1 MKKKLLNISRKKL
14 HKKFSHHL
22 VIVLMDCDILVIG
35 AGILGLSS
43 AYHLK
48 KDNPR
53 KRVVVVDRSGGPGQG
68 NSAKSEGAFRNVFT
82 SETNF
87 LLADSTIDWFHCLQN
102 SLGYDLKLAETGY
115 LWLFSQEQYD
125 RMTRVLDI
133 ISGRGAGLKTFEKDE
148 LKRFIPDLTTDFR
161 DDEESRLLGLEPVDK
176 GVLGIKCGSIDADAL
191 VRSYEHLFLEL
202 GGEVGYGTE
211 VKKLKITPERELGI
225 PGEPFVWQNCHV
237 SGAKTDR
244 GEVNAETTVL
254 ATGVWSENLLEPI
267 GLDPLMK
274 AKKRQIF
281 VFKYPGLGGLL
292 DVEGFNK
299 YNALP
304 LTVLP
309 RAGVY
314 LKAEL
319 TEGSIWLGCADNI
332 GRDFKLEDDPQPE
345 EDYYTNNIYHI
356 LVRYYPCFEDL
367 RPVNMWAGQYA
378 INGYD
383 GIPVVADYPGLIYV
397 GAASGSGIMKCD
409 ALGRIVGATHAG
421 MEHAE
426 LYNGVKFRCSD
437 LGIHKRNVD
446 REEFI
451 I

>member
-1 MKKKLLNISRKKL
+1 M
-14 HKKFSHHL
+14 
-22 VIVLMDCDILVIG
+22 
-35 AGILGLSS
+35 
-43 AYHLK
+43 
-48 KDNPR
+48 
-53 KRVVVVDRSGGPGQG
+53 
-68 NSAKSEGAFRNVFT
+68 
-82 SETNF
+82 
-87 LLADSTIDWFHCLQN
+87 
-102 SLGYDLKLAETGY
+102 
-115 LWLFSQEQYD
+115 
-125 RMTRVLDI
+125 
-133 ISGRGAGLKTFEKDE
+133 
-148 LKRFIPDLTTDFR
+148 
-161 DDEESRLLGLEPVDK
+161 
-176 GVLGIKCGSIDADAL
+176 
-191 VRSYEHLFLEL
+191 
-202 GGEVGYGTE
+202 
-211 VKKLKITPERELGI
+211 
-225 PGEPFVWQNCHV
+225 
-237 SGAKTDR
+237 
-244 GEVNAETTVL
+244 
-254 ATGVWSENLLEPI
+254 
-267 GLDPLMK
+267 
-274 AKKRQIF
+274 
-281 VFKYPGLGGLL
+281 
-292 DVEGFNK
+292 EGFNK
-299 YNALP
+299 YDALP

-332 GRDFKLEDDPQPE
+332 GRGFKLEDDPQPE

-409 ALGRIVGATHAG
+409 ALGRIVGATHAWR
-421 MEHAE
+421 EHAE